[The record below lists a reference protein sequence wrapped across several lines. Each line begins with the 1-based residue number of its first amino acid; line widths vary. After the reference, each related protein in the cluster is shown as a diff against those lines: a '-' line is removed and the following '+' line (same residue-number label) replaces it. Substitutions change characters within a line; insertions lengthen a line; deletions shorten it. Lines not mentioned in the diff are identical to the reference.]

1 MLQQVMSLSAHQEDI
16 LAMFQFAS
24 WFEELFQFA
33 GGWLLNPREG
43 PRGQAG
49 PFPCCLSVWGPILTR
64 KLRVS

>member
-43 PRGQAG
+43 PRGQTGSFPSPDRVVSASGG
-49 PFPCCLSVWGPILTR
+49 PF
-64 KLRVS
+64 